1 MTTSATA
8 AGSAGAERHVFWRGA
23 FLVAAVLAIYW
34 PALHGE
40 WLWDDAYEVAENP
53 LLRDPAGLPRI
64 WRGEGALDYFPL
76 KATVQWVLWR
86 CFGAET
92 FGWHAV
98 SVALHAVNA
107 LLLWR
112 LLRKLDLR
120 RAWLAA
126 LVFAVHPVA
135 VESVAWIAEFKNT
148 LSLAPALLAF
158 IFFVD
163 YDRTQARR
171 RLAWSL
177 VCFTAAMLCKSTVA
191 MLPCVLV
198 LYVWWRHRSAALARA
213 RSLVGFFAIAAIL
226 GMVTVWFQHHRA
238 IGGFEIPVGNAAVRV
253 ARAGLA
259 LSFYV
264 RQLVWP
270 VEVMPVYPRWPVD
283 PPAWW
288 QFLPWVAW
296 AGVGAWLW
304 RAREGWGRPVLFG
317 LGAFV
322 VNLLPILGFVA
333 MAYMHVTWAADHFVY
348 AALPAGAALLVLLVQ
363 WLESRLSSRLRAV
376 VPAVAGGYVLCLGV
390 LSGVHAARFASP
402 EKLWTY
408 GARVNP
414 DSPLAQNNLGGV
426 LLRAGDPQGAVARF
440 TRSLEL
446 DPHNTGT
453 RVNLGQAL
461 AAAGH
466 LDRALEELQRAAN
479 EQPGSA
485 EVLHALGG
493 ALLDAGKVEEAEAI
507 FRGVI
512 AARPDFA
519 EARNNLGIALARK
532 GDIAGARREFEEA
545 LRLDPESAAA
555 RANLARLPAGR

>member
-1 MTTSATA
+1 MKASETA
-8 AGSAGAERHVFWRGA
+8 AANAQPEKPALWRGV
-23 FLVAAVLAIYW
+23 FLVAVVLAIYW

-64 WRGEGALDYFPL
+64 WRGEAALDYFPL
-76 KATVQWVLWR
+76 KATVQWVLFR
-86 CFGAET
+86 GFGAEP

-98 SVALHAVNA
+98 SVAMHAVNA
-107 LLLWR
+107 LLVWG
-112 LLRKLDLR
+112 LLRKLELR

-126 LVFAVHPVA
+126 LLFAIHPVA

-158 IFFVD
+158 ILFVD
-163 YDRTQARR
+163 YDRTQARG

-177 VCFTAAMLCKSTVA
+177 ACFTAAMLCKSTVA

-198 LYVWWRHRSAALARA
+198 LYVWWRHRAAAAARA
-213 RSLVGFFAIAAIL
+213 RSLIGFFAIAAVL
-226 GMVTVWFQHHRA
+226 GMVTIWFQHQRA
-238 IGGFEIPVGNAAVRV
+238 IGGFDIPVGNAAVRV

-270 VEVMPVYPRWPVD
+270 VEVMPVYPRWAVD

-288 QFLPWVAW
+288 QFLPWIAW
-296 AGVGAWLW
+296 AAVGALLW
-304 RAREGWGRPVLFG
+304 RRRDGEGRPVLFG

-348 AALPAGAALLVLLVQ
+348 AALPAGAALLVMFIQ
-363 WLESRLSSRLRAV
+363 GIESRLTSRLRV
-376 VPAVAGGYVLCLGV
+376 VGGAAVAGYVLCLGA
-390 LSGVHAARFASP
+390 LSAVHAARFASP
-402 EKLWTY
+402 EKLWAY
-408 GARVNP
+408 AVRVNP

-440 TRSLEL
+440 SRSLEL
-446 DPHNTGT
+446 DPRNTGT
-453 RVNLGQAL
+453 RINLGQAL
-461 AAAGH
+461 AATGQ
-466 LDRALEELQRAAN
+466 LDRALAELQRAVD
-479 EQPGSA
+479 EQPQSA
-485 EVLHALGG
+485 AALNALAG
-493 ALLDAGKVEEAEAI
+493 ALLDAGKLEEAEAI
-507 FRGVI
+507 FRAVV
-512 AARPDFA
+512 AARPEFS
-519 EARNNLGIALARK
+519 EAHNNLGIVLARR
-532 GDIAGARREFEEA
+532 GDLAGARREFAEA

-555 RANLARLPAGR
+555 RLNLARLPAAR